1 MKWGQVAEHHPR
13 VAIVASGPSARG
25 IQIPGGVTI
34 IAVNGAIDWL
44 DRADYWFTLDPSEAN
59 WSRMHH
65 QRPGVLYVAAV
76 PDNFGTRAAETAV
89 MRRPALD
96 GVRYL
101 HRVTGDGH
109 GSLRCKPGLCED
121 IGGIH
126 TGNSAYGALGLA
138 FHFRARRIALFGVD
152 ASPDPRIEGGLPG
165 NLAHLPELFSS
176 TLSQLQAAG
185 AEVVNGSPNSQVEA
199 FPRMAPHEAMEWL
212 RAPTC

>member
-1 MKWGQVAEHHPR
+1 MKWGQVTEHHPR

-25 IQIPGGVTI
+25 LRLPEGVTI
-34 IAVNGAIDWL
+34 LAVNGAIDWL

-76 PDNFGTRAAETAV
+76 PDNFGTRAAETVV
-89 MRRPALD
+89 MQRPALD

-101 HRVTGDGH
+101 HRIAGDGY

-121 IGGIH
+121 TGGVH

-138 FHFRARRIALFGVD
+138 FHFGARRIALFGVD

-165 NLAHLPELFSS
+165 GLHHLPELFSS
-176 TLSQLQAAG
+176 TLSQLRAAG
-185 AEVVNGSPNSQVEA
+185 VMVVNGSPNSRVEA
-199 FPRMAPHEAMEWL
+199 FPRMTPAAAAKWL
-212 RAPTC
+212 EEPPC